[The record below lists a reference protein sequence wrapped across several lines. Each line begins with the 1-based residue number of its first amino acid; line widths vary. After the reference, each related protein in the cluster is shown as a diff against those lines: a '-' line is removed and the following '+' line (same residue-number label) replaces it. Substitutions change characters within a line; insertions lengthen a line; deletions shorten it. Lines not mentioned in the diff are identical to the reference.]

1 MTGKI
6 VVYNYSQCDAFYDGQ
21 HTNAITYGFDG
32 EDKLSSNFCEF
43 NGCTRCS
50 NKTITTYGT
59 LFTNK
64 GYSKEQGGT
73 YFVYTIVFNKDV
85 ISLYLEKTEG
95 ATFSYGVVAAKYTKD
110 VSTGILFDEA
120 GAPINDCVAID
131 ATGAAYSVY
140 SLKITDLDKVENSQS
155 QALYCCAYV
164 VDNGAIKYVADE
176 ITDVI
181 RVTLQDALY
190 DVELSSNRVPKE
202 LHLMLKDRINA
213 VAAESFFGLAV
224 VRIVEVSAQS
234 EDLERF
240 AKISQELYLSEKEL
254 DYLRRTNDFK
264 NRLADTIN
272 EQELHQ
278 ATTEQEFRHQ
288 LNIINRNKR
297 NEELLNE
304 DELRKFEHLL
314 INERIVRE
322 AKNNAERDAALTE
335 IAKTGLVRQEEL
347 GMLAHEAKTRNYQRG
362 MALAMMQLRDGIE
375 FERIRLEGE
384 AQKAEMIIRKELEL
398 QGMRDDYQDSRFY
411 KELDKQR
418 AIEDAK
424 LDLQQRQRDMDYND
438 VKRLHDLQREDDEAQ
453 FRQMMAMQEMEE
465 RSKENQRKHDAE
477 MELNRLKNA
486 EEMERMKWENAQHLS
501 DEKVWALN
509 GGEGAVAYAQNK
521 YNADRERETAE
532 RLEAQRKEQDARLD
546 AERAAR
552 DADQRDTK
560 ERMFEMMNNMMAMAS
575 GVQAQKMEDKERQ
588 LRERDER
595 IRRQEGRM
603 DTAYDRALDY
613 TTRETTVSHQQSQ
626 QPQYEVHV
634 QPVTS
639 SAPAQPM
646 VSKSIS
652 TIVCPECGAPTEVY
666 SRITG
671 YYRPVQNFNDGKA
684 QEFKDR
690 KVYNIE
696 NSVLRRDGVSK
707 TVTVEEES
715 SAVLADGVYLFATKS
730 CPNCK
735 AMATLLD
742 KAGIAY
748 KVIDAEAEPELA
760 QKFGI
765 NQAPTLITDGVR
777 ATGVSPIKQ
786 FIESKGAKAD
796 V

>member
-1 MTGKI
+1 MNCPKCNAEVRDDAKFCTKCGQKMDVAQVCPQCGASVKSGARFCTKCGSNLATTQISGKMSENKASTPQVAPDMNVAKGRI
-6 VVYNYSQCDAFYDGQ
+6 YWNVQPGQ
-21 HTNAITYGFDG
+21 VA
-32 EDKLSSNFCEF
+32 
-43 NGCTRCS
+43 R
-50 NKTITTYGT
+50 
-59 LFTNK
+59 
-64 GYSKEQGGT
+64 
-73 YFVYTIVFNKDV
+73 V
-85 ISLYLEKTEG
+85 ISETEFESYNKIQGVIVPEGTTAYIRSNGHTIASIGGGAYDFVDATSSENLFRRGWQFIVNLFRSKKKNEEEPTKEELYLRQQNVILEN
-95 ATFSYGVVAAKYTKD
+95 AKK
-110 VSTGILFDEA
+110 
-120 GAPINDCVAID
+120 
-131 ATGAAYSVY
+131 GAAFSVIILLDKAFPMMIGAKHKKLDDY
-140 SLKITDLDKVENSQS
+140 QNFVPMKIQTKYLEMNVGVNAYFKITDQERFIRHYLIERHVLNT
-155 QALYCCAYV
+155 AL
-164 VDNGAIKYVADE
+164 IADE

-213 VAAESFFGLAV
+213 VAAESFFGLAI

-278 ATTEQEFRHQ
+278 ATTEQEFKHQ
-288 LNIINRNKR
+288 LNIINRNKH

-347 GMLAHEAKTRNYQRG
+347 SMLAHEAKTRNYQRG

-560 ERMFEMMNNMMAMAS
+560 ERMFEMMNNMMAMTS
-575 GVQAQKMEDKERQ
+575 GIQNQKMEDKERQ

-613 TTRETTVSHQQSQ
+613 TTREATVSHQQSQ

-639 SAPAQPM
+639 SAAAQPM
-646 VSKSIS
+646 VSKNIS
-652 TIVCPECGAPTEVY
+652 TIVCPECGEVLEM
-666 SRITG
+666 
-671 YYRPVQNFNDGKA
+671 D
-684 QEFKDR
+684 
-690 KVYNIE
+690 
-696 NSVLRRDGVSK
+696 
-707 TVTVEEES
+707 
-715 SAVLADGVYLFATKS
+715 SAFCD
-730 CPNCK
+730 NC
-735 AMATLLD
+735 
-742 KAGIAY
+742 G
-748 KVIDAEAEPELA
+748 
-760 QKFGI
+760 
-765 NQAPTLITDGVR
+765 
-777 ATGVSPIKQ
+777 SPIK
-786 FIESKGAKAD
+786 G
-796 V
+796 

>member
-1 MTGKI
+1 MNCPKCNAEVRDDAKFCTKCGQKIDVAQICPQCGASVKSGARFCTKCGSNLATTQISGKMSENKVSTPQVAPDMNVAKGRI
-6 VVYNYSQCDAFYDGQ
+6 YWNVQPGQ
-21 HTNAITYGFDG
+21 VA
-32 EDKLSSNFCEF
+32 
-43 NGCTRCS
+43 R
-50 NKTITTYGT
+50 
-59 LFTNK
+59 
-64 GYSKEQGGT
+64 
-73 YFVYTIVFNKDV
+73 V
-85 ISLYLEKTEG
+85 ISETEFESYNKIQGVIVPEGTTAYIRSNGHTIASIGGGAYDFVDVTSSENLFRRGWQFIVNLFRSKKKNEEEPTKEELYLRQQNI
-95 ATFSYGVVAAKYTKD
+95 
-110 VSTGILFDEA
+110 ILENA
-120 GAPINDCVAID
+120 RK
-131 ATGAAYSVY
+131 GAAFSVIILLDKAFPMMIGAKHENLNDY
-140 SLKITDLDKVENSQS
+140 QNFVPMKIQTKYLEMNVGVNAYFKITDQERFIRHYLIERHVLNT
-155 QALYCCAYV
+155 AL
-164 VDNGAIKYVADE
+164 IADE

-190 DVELSSNRVPKE
+190 DVELSSNRIPKE

-264 NRLADTIN
+264 NRLADTVN

-288 LNIINRNKR
+288 LNVINRNKR

-314 INERIVRE
+314 VNERIVRE
-322 AKNNAERDAALTE
+322 AKDDAERDAALTE

-347 GMLAHEAKTRNYQRG
+347 SMLAHEVKTNNYQRG
-362 MALAMMQLRDGIE
+362 VALAMMQLRDGIE

-384 AQKAEMIIRKELEL
+384 TQKAEMIIRKELEF

-418 AIEDAK
+418 AVEDTK

-438 VKRLHDLQREDDEAQ
+438 VKRLHDLQREDDDAQ

-465 RSKENQRKHDAE
+465 RSKENQRKHEAE

-532 RLEAQRKEQDARLD
+532 RLEAQRREQDARLD

-560 ERMFEMMNNMMAMAS
+560 ERMFEMMNNMMAMTS
-575 GVQAQKMEDKERQ
+575 GIQNQKMEDKERQ

-603 DTAYDRALDY
+603 DVAYDRALDY
-613 TTRETTVSHQQSQ
+613 TTREATVSHQQSQ

-652 TIVCPECGAPTEVY
+652 TIVCPECGEVLEM
-666 SRITG
+666 G
-671 YYRPVQNFNDGKA
+671 
-684 QEFKDR
+684 
-690 KVYNIE
+690 
-696 NSVLRRDGVSK
+696 
-707 TVTVEEES
+707 
-715 SAVLADGVYLFATKS
+715 SAFCD
-730 CPNCK
+730 NC
-735 AMATLLD
+735 
-742 KAGIAY
+742 G
-748 KVIDAEAEPELA
+748 
-760 QKFGI
+760 
-765 NQAPTLITDGVR
+765 
-777 ATGVSPIKQ
+777 SPIK
-786 FIESKGAKAD
+786 G
-796 V
+796 

>member
-1 MTGKI
+1 MNCPKCNAEVRDDAKFCTKCGQKMDVAQVCPQCGASVKSGARFCTKCGSNLATTQISGKMSENKASTPQVAPDMNVAKGRI
-6 VVYNYSQCDAFYDGQ
+6 YWNVQPGQ
-21 HTNAITYGFDG
+21 VA
-32 EDKLSSNFCEF
+32 
-43 NGCTRCS
+43 R
-50 NKTITTYGT
+50 
-59 LFTNK
+59 
-64 GYSKEQGGT
+64 
-73 YFVYTIVFNKDV
+73 V
-85 ISLYLEKTEG
+85 ISETEFESYNKIQGVIVPEGTTAYIRSNGHTIASIGGGAYDFVDATSSENLFRRGWQFIVNLFRSKKKNEEEPTKEELYLRQQNVILEN
-95 ATFSYGVVAAKYTKD
+95 AKK
-110 VSTGILFDEA
+110 
-120 GAPINDCVAID
+120 
-131 ATGAAYSVY
+131 GAAFSVIILLDKAFPMMIGAKHKKLDDY
-140 SLKITDLDKVENSQS
+140 QNFVPMKIQTRYLEMNVGVNAYFKITDQERFIRHYLIERHVLNT
-155 QALYCCAYV
+155 AL
-164 VDNGAIKYVADE
+164 IADE

-213 VAAESFFGLAV
+213 VAAESFFGLAI

-278 ATTEQEFRHQ
+278 ATTEQEFKHQ
-288 LNIINRNKR
+288 LNIINRNKH

-418 AIEDAK
+418 AIEDTK

-438 VKRLHDLQREDDEAQ
+438 VKRLHDLQREDDDAQ

-560 ERMFEMMNNMMAMAS
+560 ERMFEMMNNMMAMTS
-575 GVQAQKMEDKERQ
+575 GIQNQKMEDKERQ

-652 TIVCPECGAPTEVY
+652 TIVCPECGEVLEM
-666 SRITG
+666 G
-671 YYRPVQNFNDGKA
+671 
-684 QEFKDR
+684 
-690 KVYNIE
+690 
-696 NSVLRRDGVSK
+696 
-707 TVTVEEES
+707 
-715 SAVLADGVYLFATKS
+715 SAFCD
-730 CPNCK
+730 NC
-735 AMATLLD
+735 
-742 KAGIAY
+742 G
-748 KVIDAEAEPELA
+748 
-760 QKFGI
+760 
-765 NQAPTLITDGVR
+765 
-777 ATGVSPIKQ
+777 SPIK
-786 FIESKGAKAD
+786 G
-796 V
+796 

>member
-1 MTGKI
+1 MNCPKCNAEVRDDAKFCTKCGQKMDVAQVCPQCGASVKSGARFCTKCGSNLATTQISGKMSENKASTPQVAPDMNVAKGRI
-6 VVYNYSQCDAFYDGQ
+6 YWNVQPGQ
-21 HTNAITYGFDG
+21 VA
-32 EDKLSSNFCEF
+32 
-43 NGCTRCS
+43 R
-50 NKTITTYGT
+50 
-59 LFTNK
+59 
-64 GYSKEQGGT
+64 
-73 YFVYTIVFNKDV
+73 V
-85 ISLYLEKTEG
+85 ISETEFESYNKIQGVIVPEGTTAYIRSNGHTIASIGGGAYDFVDATSSENLFRRGWQFIVNLFRSKKKNEEEPTKEELYLRQQNVILEN
-95 ATFSYGVVAAKYTKD
+95 AKK
-110 VSTGILFDEA
+110 
-120 GAPINDCVAID
+120 
-131 ATGAAYSVY
+131 GAAFSVIILLDKAFPMMIGAKHKKLDDY
-140 SLKITDLDKVENSQS
+140 QNFVPMKIQTKYLEMNVGVNAYFKITDQERFIRHYLIERHVLNT
-155 QALYCCAYV
+155 AL
-164 VDNGAIKYVADE
+164 IADE

-560 ERMFEMMNNMMAMAS
+560 ERMFEMMNNMMAMTS
-575 GVQAQKMEDKERQ
+575 GIQNQKMEDKERQ

-652 TIVCPECGAPTEVY
+652 TIVCPECGEVLEM
-666 SRITG
+666 G
-671 YYRPVQNFNDGKA
+671 
-684 QEFKDR
+684 
-690 KVYNIE
+690 
-696 NSVLRRDGVSK
+696 
-707 TVTVEEES
+707 
-715 SAVLADGVYLFATKS
+715 SAFCD
-730 CPNCK
+730 NC
-735 AMATLLD
+735 
-742 KAGIAY
+742 G
-748 KVIDAEAEPELA
+748 
-760 QKFGI
+760 
-765 NQAPTLITDGVR
+765 
-777 ATGVSPIKQ
+777 SPIK
-786 FIESKGAKAD
+786 G
-796 V
+796 